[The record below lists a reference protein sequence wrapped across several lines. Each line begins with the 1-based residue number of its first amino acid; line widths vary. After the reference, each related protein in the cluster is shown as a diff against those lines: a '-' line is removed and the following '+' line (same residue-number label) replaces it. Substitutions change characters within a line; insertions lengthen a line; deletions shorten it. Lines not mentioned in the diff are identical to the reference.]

1 MWSCASGPDT
11 GLTITWVGRH
21 GVCNCAGM
29 EVRAV
34 QRDRYKLRVTT
45 WGSGAAPHAIV
56 LPGLSADAR
65 ALAPQIRM
73 LRRQVATVHVIDLPG
88 MALPPSL
95 MTADASF
102 PKLADQVAHV
112 ADVLG
117 VKRAIVVGHSLGG
130 GVALHLALSRPEFV
144 DGLVLLAP
152 AALGRSLHWIYKL
165 YCLPLIGRALLYPRP
180 TGQRGFV
187 RRFLVGSLRREDNAF
202 VNMLIRHGNKARARA
217 LSSRAIVWANQP
229 AWWRRVLMVLTPGG
243 EQVAFAVGDRLKE
256 LSDVPTLVLWG
267 NEDRVICA
275 GDAVRCRD
283 FHQRAEIHVARGVGH
298 MLPLE
303 APAWTN
309 GYIARFVDS
318 LRPALREAA

>member
-1 MWSCASGPDT
+1 
-11 GLTITWVGRH
+11 
-21 GVCNCAGM
+21 
-29 EVRAV
+29 
-34 QRDRYKLRVTT
+34 
-45 WGSGAAPHAIV
+45 
-56 LPGLSADAR
+56 
-65 ALAPQIRM
+65 M

-95 MTADASF
+95 MPQDASF
-102 PKLADQVAHV
+102 PQLADYVAHV
-112 ADVLG
+112 AETLG
-117 VKRAIVVGHSLGG
+117 VRRAVVVGHSLGG
-130 GVALHLALSRPEFV
+130 GVALHLALRRPDLV

-165 YCLPLIGRALLYPRP
+165 YCLPLIGRALLYPRS

-187 RRFLVGSLRREDNAF
+187 RRFLVGSLRREDTRF
-202 VNMLIRHGNKARARA
+202 VDMMIRHGNKARQRA

-229 AWWRRVLMVLTPGG
+229 AWWRRFLMVLTPGG
-243 EQVAFAVGDRLKE
+243 EQVAFAVGNRLKE

-275 GDAVRCRD
+275 GDAIRCRD
-283 FHQRAEIHVARGVGH
+283 FHQRAEIHVARGAGH

-309 GYIARFVDS
+309 GHIARFVDS
-318 LRPALREAA
+318 LRPALAEAA

>member
-1 MWSCASGPDT
+1 
-11 GLTITWVGRH
+11 
-21 GVCNCAGM
+21 M

-34 QRDRYKLRVTT
+34 KREQYRLRVTT

-73 LRRQVATVHVIDLPG
+73 LRREVATVHVIDLPG

-95 MTADASF
+95 VPQDASF
-102 PKLADQVAHV
+102 PQLADYVAHV
-112 ADVLG
+112 ASVLG
-117 VKRAIVVGHSLGG
+117 VRRALVVGHSLGG
-130 GVALHLALSRPEFV
+130 GVALHLALRRPELV

-165 YCLPLIGRALLYPRP
+165 YCLPLIGRALLYPR
-180 TGQRGFV
+180 TSGQRGFV
-187 RRFLVGSLRREDNAF
+187 RRFLVGSLRRNDERF
-202 VNMLIRHGNKARARA
+202 VDMMIRHGDKARARA

-229 AWWRRVLMVLTPGG
+229 AWWRRFLMVITPGG
-243 EQVAFAVGDRLKE
+243 EQVAFAVGDRLKD

-283 FHQRAEIHVARGVGH
+283 FHRGAEIHVARGIGH

-309 GYIARFVDS
+309 GHIARFVAS

>member
-1 MWSCASGPDT
+1 M
-11 GLTITWVGRH
+11 R
-21 GVCNCAGM
+21 
-29 EVRAV
+29 VRAV
-34 QRDRYKLRVTT
+34 GIDRYKLRVTT

-73 LRRQVATVHVIDLPG
+73 LRRQVTTVHVIDLPG

-95 MTADASF
+95 VQQDASF
-102 PKLADQVAHV
+102 PQLADYVARV
-112 ADVLG
+112 AQELG
-117 VKRAIVVGHSLGG
+117 VQRAIVVGHSLGG
-130 GVALHLALSRPEFV
+130 GVALHLALRRPELV
-144 DGLVLLAP
+144 EGLVLLAP

-187 RRFLVGSLRREDNAF
+187 RRFLVGSLRRDDGAF
-202 VNMLIRHGNKARARA
+202 VNMLIRHGNKARQRA

-229 AWWRRVLMVLTPGG
+229 AWWRRFLMVLTPGG

-256 LSDVPTLVLWG
+256 LSEVPTLVLWG

-275 GDAVRCRD
+275 GDAIRCRD
-283 FHQRAEIHVARGVGH
+283 FHERAEIHVARGVGH

-303 APAWTN
+303 APTWTN
-309 GYIARFVDS
+309 SYIARFVSS
-318 LRPALREAA
+318 LRPALSEAA

>member
-1 MWSCASGPDT
+1 
-11 GLTITWVGRH
+11 
-21 GVCNCAGM
+21 M
-29 EVRAV
+29 EVRV
-34 QRDRYKLRVTT
+34 VKRDQYRLRVTS

-56 LPGLSADAR
+56 LPGLSADSR

-73 LRRQVATVHVIDLPG
+73 LRRQVATVHVVDLPG
-88 MALPPSL
+88 MALAPSL
-95 MTADASF
+95 MPRDATF
-102 PKLADQVAHV
+102 PQLADYVAHV
-112 ADVLG
+112 AQTLG
-117 VKRAIVVGHSLGG
+117 VRRALVVGHSLGG
-130 GVALHLALSRPEFV
+130 GVALHLALRRPDLV

-165 YCLPLIGRALLYPRP
+165 YCLPLVGRALLYPRT

-187 RRFLVGSLRREDNAF
+187 RRFLVGSLRREDNRF
-202 VNMLIRHGNKARARA
+202 VNMMIRHGNKARQRA

-229 AWWRRVLMVLTPGG
+229 SWWRRFLMVLTPGG
-243 EQVAFAVGDRLKE
+243 EQIAFAVGDRLKE
-256 LSDVPTLVLWG
+256 LSHVPTLVLWG

-275 GDAVRCRD
+275 GDAIRCRD

-309 GYIARFVDS
+309 RYIARFVEG
-318 LRPALREAA
+318 LRPALAEAA

>member
-1 MWSCASGPDT
+1 M
-11 GLTITWVGRH
+11 R
-21 GVCNCAGM
+21 
-29 EVRAV
+29 
-34 QRDRYKLRVTT
+34 RDRYKLRVTT
-45 WGSGAAPHAIV
+45 WGNGGAPHAIV

-95 MTADASF
+95 MPADASF
-102 PKLADQVAHV
+102 PQLADHVAHV
-112 ADVLG
+112 ADEIGIKSAV
-117 VKRAIVVGHSLGG
+117 VVGHSLGG
-130 GVALHLALSRPEFV
+130 GVALHLALRRPELV
-144 DGLVLLAP
+144 NGLVLIAP

-165 YCLPLIGRALLYPRP
+165 YCLPLIGRALLHPRSS
-180 TGQRGFV
+180 GQRGFV
-187 RRFLVGSLRREDNAF
+187 RRFLIGSLRREDHAF
-202 VNMLIRHGNKARARA
+202 VDMLIRHGNKARERA

-229 AWWRRVLMVLTPGG
+229 SRWRRVLMLVTPGG
-243 EQVAFAVGDRLKE
+243 EQAAFAVGDRLKE
-256 LSDVPTLVLWG
+256 LSDLPTLVLWG

-309 GYIARFVDS
+309 AYIARFVS
-318 LRPALREAA
+318 TLRPALSEAA

>member
-1 MWSCASGPDT
+1 M
-11 GLTITWVGRH
+11 H
-21 GVCNCAGM
+21 
-29 EVRAV
+29 VRAV
-34 QRDRYKLRVTT
+34 KRDQYNLRVTT

-65 ALAPQIRM
+65 ALAPQIRV

-88 MALPPSL
+88 MALGPSL
-95 MTADASF
+95 LPQDATF

-112 ADVLG
+112 AEVLG
-117 VKRAIVVGHSLGG
+117 VERAVVVGHSLGG
-130 GVALHLALSRPEFV
+130 GVALHLALRRPELV

-165 YCLPLIGRALLYPRP
+165 YCLPLIGRALLYPR
-180 TGQRGFV
+180 TSGQRGFV
-187 RRFLVGSLRREDNAF
+187 RRFLIGSLRRDDHSF
-202 VNMLIRHGNKARARA
+202 VDMLVRHGNRARERA

-229 AWWRRVLMVLTPGG
+229 TLWRRALMLITPGG
-243 EQVAFAVGDRLKE
+243 EQVAFAIGDRLKE
-256 LSDVPTLVLWG
+256 LSAVPTLVLWG

-283 FHQRAEIHVARGVGH
+283 FHQRAEIHIARGVGH

-309 GYIARFVDS
+309 TYISRFVGS

>member
-1 MWSCASGPDT
+1 MK
-11 GLTITWVGRH
+11 
-21 GVCNCAGM
+21 
-29 EVRAV
+29 VRAV
-34 QRDRYKLRVTT
+34 RRDRYQLRVTT
-45 WGSGAAPHAIV
+45 WGSGGAPHAIV
-56 LPGLSADAR
+56 LPGLSADSR

-73 LRRQVATVHVIDLPG
+73 LRSEVATVHVIDLPG

-102 PKLADQVAHV
+102 PQLADQVAHV
-112 ADVLG
+112 ADELG
-117 VKRAIVVGHSLGG
+117 IRRAVVVGHSLGG
-130 GVALHLALSRPEFV
+130 GVALHLALRRPELV
-144 DGLVLLAP
+144 DGLVLIAP

-165 YCLPLIGRALLYPRP
+165 YCLPLIGRALLYPRSS
-180 TGQRGFV
+180 GQRGFV
-187 RRFLVGSLRREDNAF
+187 RRFLIGSLRREDHAF
-202 VNMLIRHGNKARARA
+202 VDMLVRHGNKARERA

-229 AWWRRVLMVLTPGG
+229 SLWRRVLMIVTPGG
-243 EQVAFAVGDRLKE
+243 EQTAFAVGDRLRE

-283 FHQRAEIHVARGVGH
+283 FHERAEIHVARGVGH

-309 GYIARFVDS
+309 GYIARFVAS

>member
-1 MWSCASGPDT
+1 
-11 GLTITWVGRH
+11 
-21 GVCNCAGM
+21 M
-29 EVRAV
+29 EVRAI
-34 QRDRYKLRVTT
+34 QHDRYKLRVTT

-95 MTADASF
+95 VTADASF
-102 PKLADQVAHV
+102 PKLADHVAHV
-112 ADVLG
+112 ADMLG
-117 VKRAIVVGHSLGG
+117 VRRAVVVGHSLGG
-130 GVALHLALSRPEFV
+130 GVALHLALRRPDLV

-165 YCLPLIGRALLYPRP
+165 YCLPLIGRALLYPRSS
-180 TGQRGFV
+180 GQRGFV
-187 RRFLVGSLRREDNAF
+187 RRFLIGSLRREDNTF
-202 VNMLIRHGNKARARA
+202 VNMLIRHGNRARERA

-229 AWWRRVLMVLTPGG
+229 SPWRRLMMLLTPGG
-243 EQVAFAVGDRLKE
+243 EQVAFAIGTRLRD

-275 GDAVRCRD
+275 RDAIPCRD

-309 GYIARFVDS
+309 GYIARFVAS
-318 LRPALREAA
+318 LRPALARAA

>member
-1 MWSCASGPDT
+1 
-11 GLTITWVGRH
+11 
-21 GVCNCAGM
+21 
-29 EVRAV
+29 
-34 QRDRYKLRVTT
+34 
-45 WGSGAAPHAIV
+45 
-56 LPGLSADAR
+56 
-65 ALAPQIRM
+65 
-73 LRRQVATVHVIDLPG
+73 

-95 MTADASF
+95 MTADATF
-102 PKLADQVAHV
+102 PKLAEQVAHV

-117 VKRAIVVGHSLGG
+117 VQRAVVVGHSLGG
-130 GVALHLALSRPEFV
+130 GVALHLALERPDLV

-165 YCLPLIGRALLYPRP
+165 YCLPLIGRALLYPRS

-187 RRFLVGSLRREDNAF
+187 RRFLVGSMRREDHRF
-202 VNMLIRHGNKARARA
+202 VDMMIRHGNKARERA

-229 AWWRRVLMVLTPGG
+229 AWWRRVMMVLTPGG
-243 EQVAFAVGDRLKE
+243 EQVAFAVGNRLKE

-283 FHQRAEIHVARGVGH
+283 FHKSAEVHVARGVGH

-309 GYIARFVDS
+309 NYISRFVAS
-318 LRPALREAA
+318 LRPALRKAA

>member
-1 MWSCASGPDT
+1 
-11 GLTITWVGRH
+11 
-21 GVCNCAGM
+21 
-29 EVRAV
+29 
-34 QRDRYKLRVTT
+34 
-45 WGSGAAPHAIV
+45 V
-56 LPGLSADAR
+56 LPGLSADSR

-95 MTADASF
+95 MPRDATF
-102 PKLADQVAHV
+102 PQLADHVAHV
-112 ADVLG
+112 ADALG
-117 VKRAIVVGHSLGG
+117 VEGAVVVGHSLGG
-130 GVALHLALSRPEFV
+130 GVALHLALRRPDLVE
-144 DGLVLLAP
+144 GLVLLAP

-165 YCLPLIGRALLYPRP
+165 YCLPLIGRALLYPRSS
-180 TGQRGFV
+180 GQRGFV
-187 RRFLVGSLRREDNAF
+187 RRFLIGSLRRDDQAF
-202 VNMLIRHGNKARARA
+202 VDMMVRHGNKARERA

-229 AWWRRVLMVLTPGG
+229 SIWRKVLMVLLPGN

-267 NEDRVICA
+267 SEDRVICA

-283 FHQRAEIHVARGVGH
+283 FHQRADVHVARGVGH

-309 GYIARFVDS
+309 GYIARFVSS

>member
-1 MWSCASGPDT
+1 MK
-11 GLTITWVGRH
+11 I
-21 GVCNCAGM
+21 
-29 EVRAV
+29 RAV
-34 QRDRYKLRVTT
+34 QRDRYRLRVTT

-65 ALAPQIRM
+65 ALAPQIRL

-95 MTADASF
+95 VPQDATF
-102 PKLADQVAHV
+102 PQLADYVAYV
-112 ADVLG
+112 AEELG
-117 VKRAIVVGHSLGG
+117 VESAIVVGHSLGG
-130 GVALHLALSRPEFV
+130 GVALHLALRRPDLV

-165 YCLPLIGRALLYPRP
+165 YCIPLIGRALLYPRSS
-180 TGQRGFV
+180 GQRAFV
-187 RRFLVGSLRREDNAF
+187 RRFLIGSLRREDARF
-202 VNMLIRHGNKARARA
+202 VDLMVRHGNKARERA

-229 AWWRRVLMVLTPGG
+229 SPWRRLAMLMTPGG
-243 EQVAFAVGDRLKE
+243 EQAAFAVGDRLKE
-256 LSDVPTLVLWG
+256 LSDLPTLVLWG

-283 FHQRAEIHVARGVGH
+283 FHQRAEIHVARGIGH

-309 GYIARFVDS
+309 GYIARFVRA
-318 LRPALREAA
+318 LRPALRKAA

>member
-1 MWSCASGPDT
+1 
-11 GLTITWVGRH
+11 
-21 GVCNCAGM
+21 M

-34 QRDRYKLRVTT
+34 KRDPYRLRVTT
-45 WGSGAAPHAIV
+45 WGSGGPPHAIV

-73 LRRQVATVHVIDLPG
+73 LRRQVATVHVVDLPG

-95 MTADASF
+95 VPKDASF
-102 PKLADQVAHV
+102 PQLADYVAHV
-112 ADVLG
+112 AEVLG
-117 VKRAIVVGHSLGG
+117 VERAVVVGHSLGG
-130 GVALHLALSRPEFV
+130 GVALHLALRRPDLV

-165 YCLPLIGRALLYPRP
+165 YCLPLIGRALLYPRSS
-180 TGQRGFV
+180 GQRGFV
-187 RRFLVGSLRREDNAF
+187 RRFLVGSLRREDERF
-202 VNMLIRHGNKARARA
+202 VAMMIRHGDKARQRA

-229 AWWRRVLMVLTPGG
+229 AWWRRALMLVTPGG
-243 EQVAFAVGDRLKE
+243 EQVAFTIGDRLKD

-309 GYIARFVDS
+309 SYIARFVAS

>member
-1 MWSCASGPDT
+1 M
-11 GLTITWVGRH
+11 R
-21 GVCNCAGM
+21 
-29 EVRAV
+29 VRAV

-45 WGSGAAPHAIV
+45 WGNGAAPHAIV

-65 ALAPQIRM
+65 ALAPQIRL
-73 LRRQVATVHVIDLPG
+73 LRRRVATVHVIDLPG

-95 MTADASF
+95 APKDASF
-102 PKLADQVAHV
+102 PQLADYVAHV
-112 ADVLG
+112 AVTLG
-117 VKRAIVVGHSLGG
+117 VQRAIVVGHSLGG
-130 GVALHLALSRPEFV
+130 GVALHLALRKPDLV

-165 YCLPLIGRALLYPRP
+165 YCLPLIGRALLYPRSS
-180 TGQRGFV
+180 GQRGFV
-187 RRFLVGSLRREDNAF
+187 RRFLVGSLRRDDSTF
-202 VNMLIRHGNKARARA
+202 VDMMIRHGNKARERA

-229 AWWRRVLMVLTPGG
+229 SWWRKVVMFFTPGG

-275 GDAVRCRD
+275 GDAIRCRD

-303 APAWTN
+303 APGWTN
-309 GYIARFVDS
+309 GYIARFVEG
-318 LRPALREAA
+318 LRPALSEAA

>member
-1 MWSCASGPDT
+1 
-11 GLTITWVGRH
+11 
-21 GVCNCAGM
+21 M

-34 QRDRYKLRVTT
+34 PIDRYRLRVTT
-45 WGSGAAPHAIV
+45 WGTGRAPHAIV

-95 MTADASF
+95 MQADASF
-102 PKLADQVAHV
+102 PQLADYVAH
-112 ADVLG
+112 AAKVLG
-117 VKRAIVVGHSLGG
+117 VRRAVVVGHSLGG
-130 GVALHLALSRPEFV
+130 GVALHLALRRPDLVE
-144 DGLVLLAP
+144 GLVLLAP

-165 YCLPLIGRALLYPRP
+165 YCLPLIGRALLYPRSS
-180 TGQRGFV
+180 GQRGFV
-187 RRFLVGSLRREDNAF
+187 RRFLVGSLRRDDESF
-202 VNMLIRHGNKARARA
+202 VDMMIRHGDKARQRA
-217 LSSRAIVWANQP
+217 VSSRAIVWANQP
-229 AWWRRVLMVLTPGG
+229 NVWRRALMILLPGG
-243 EQVAFAVGDRLKE
+243 EQTAFAVGDRLKE
-256 LSDVPTLVLWG
+256 LSDLPTLVLWG

-275 GDAVRCRD
+275 GDAIRCRD
-283 FHQRAEIHVARGVGH
+283 FHRSAEIHVARGIGH

-309 GYIARFVDS
+309 AHIARFVSS

>member
-1 MWSCASGPDT
+1 
-11 GLTITWVGRH
+11 
-21 GVCNCAGM
+21 M
-29 EVRAV
+29 EIRVV
-34 QRDRYKLRVTT
+34 KRDRYRLRVTT

-73 LRRQVATVHVIDLPG
+73 LRRHVATVHVVDLPG

-95 MTADASF
+95 VPADAGF
-102 PKLADQVAHV
+102 HQLADYVAH
-112 ADVLG
+112 AAEVLG
-117 VKRAIVVGHSLGG
+117 IQKAVVVGHSLGG
-130 GVALHLALSRPEFV
+130 GVALHLALRRPDLV

-165 YCLPLIGRALLYPRP
+165 YCLPLIGRALLYPR
-180 TGQRGFV
+180 TSGQRGFV
-187 RRFLVGSLRREDNAF
+187 RRFLVGRLRREDHAF
-202 VNMLIRHGNKARARA
+202 VDMMIRHGNKARERA

-229 AWWRRVLMVLTPGG
+229 PRWRKLVMMITPGG
-243 EQVAFAVGDRLKE
+243 EQMAFAVGDRLRE

-267 NEDRVICA
+267 SEDRVICA
-275 GDAVRCRD
+275 ADAVRCRD

-309 GYIARFVDS
+309 RYIARFVGS

>member
-1 MWSCASGPDT
+1 
-11 GLTITWVGRH
+11 
-21 GVCNCAGM
+21 M

-34 QRDRYKLRVTT
+34 ERDRYKLRVTT

-73 LRRQVATVHVIDLPG
+73 LRRRVATVHVIDLPG

-95 MTADASF
+95 VPQDASF
-102 PKLADQVAHV
+102 PQLAEYVEHV
-112 ADVLG
+112 AQTLG

-130 GVALHLALSRPEFV
+130 GVALHLALRRPELV
-144 DGLVLLAP
+144 EGLVLLAP

-165 YCLPLIGRALLYPRP
+165 YCVPLIGRALLYPRP

-187 RRFLVGSLRREDNAF
+187 RRFLIGSLRREDGAF
-202 VNMLIRHGNKARARA
+202 VNMLVRHGNKARQRA

-275 GDAVRCRD
+275 GDAIRCRD

-309 GYIARFVDS
+309 SYIARFVEG
-318 LRPALREAA
+318 LQPALREAA